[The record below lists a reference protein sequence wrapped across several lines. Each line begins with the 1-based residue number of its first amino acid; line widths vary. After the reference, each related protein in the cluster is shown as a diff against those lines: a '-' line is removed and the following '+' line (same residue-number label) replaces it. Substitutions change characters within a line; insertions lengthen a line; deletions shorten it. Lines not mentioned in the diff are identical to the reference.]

1 MNITLDYLRGH
12 RSWLVKNFR
21 VWGDYFSVE
30 ASIVFT
36 ESASGAKRILLG
48 RAFLGGLNQE
58 VSFSDLFDYKGNP
71 VPDTITTPKVII
83 LAKNEVRC
91 FQVGSENQTGFRIA
105 KDEASKTGLVDLW
118 IVEMS

>member
-30 ASIVFT
+30 ASIIFT
-36 ESASGAKRILLG
+36 ESASGTKRILLG

-71 VPDTITTPKVII
+71 LPDTITTPKVII
-83 LAKNEVRC
+83 LPKNEVRC
-91 FQVGSENQTGFRIA
+91 FQVGSENSTGFRIA
-105 KDEASKTGLVDLW
+105 KDDPSKTGLVDLW
-118 IVEMS
+118 VVEMS

>member
-12 RSWLVKNFR
+12 RSWLVRNFR

-30 ASIVFT
+30 ASIIFT
-36 ESASGAKRILLG
+36 ESTSGAKRILLG

-58 VSFSDLFDYKGNP
+58 VTFSD
-71 VPDTITTPKVII
+71 
-83 LAKNEVRC
+83 EVRC
-91 FQVGSENQTGFRIA
+91 FQVGSENSSGFRIA